1 MNGYMLDRVIK
12 DILTA
17 VEPLQDDWAARFQII
32 NELRD
37 VVQSVEILRGSSC
50 DLQSYFFQTLFNQ

>member
-1 MNGYMLDRVIK
+1 MNGFMLDRVMK
-12 DILTA
+12 DVLRV

-37 VVQSVEILRGSSC
+37 VVQSIESLRGSAC
-50 DLQSYFFQTLFNQ
+50 VLQIFFV